1 MNTTELILL
10 ITGALVFTISFLLPT
25 GKKEKKE
32 EGTEVRIPE
41 EEIREKIEGEVREAQ
56 QKINDI
62 VEETVKYSMEK
73 TERVMEKTSNEKIMA
88 INEFSNT
95 VLEQIEKNHK
105 EAVFLYD
112 MLNDKHDKLKN
123 TVSEAM
129 TVEGKL
135 KEELEQTK
143 FSPIQAER
151 ITVLP
156 DLTAE
161 SEARAVALAAS
172 GMAGTDGETG
182 NVDVQRAAEGSTATG
197 KAETAGKAST
207 GKTEAEGNA
216 RRKKS
221 ADGAAKEPARKR
233 KPSPARTKTGEVA
246 QPENQA
252 DRKETASIKEA
263 AGTEGKEA
271 AKHVDVS
278 MAAAGKNG
286 SRNNNEKIREL
297 HKAGKSNMAIAKELG
312 LGIGEVK
319 LVLDLFADT

>member
-10 ITGALVFTISFLLPT
+10 IAGALVFTISFLLPT

-32 EGTEVRIPE
+32 EGAEVRIPE
-41 EEIREKIEGEVREAQ
+41 EELREKIEGEVREAQ

-95 VLEQIEKNHK
+95 VLEQIGKNHK

-135 KEELEQTK
+135 KEELEQAK

-151 ITVLP
+151 VTVLP

-161 SEARAVALAAS
+161 SGAGAVAPAAS
-172 GMAGTDGETG
+172 SMAETG
-182 NVDVQRAAEGSTATG
+182 AEA
-197 KAETAGKAST
+197 
-207 GKTEAEGNA
+207 GNA
-216 RRKKS
+216 RKRKS

-233 KPSPARTKTGEVA
+233 KPSSAKTKAEEAA
-246 QPENQA
+246 QSENQA
-252 DRKETASIKEA
+252 DRKET
-263 AGTEGKEA
+263 

>member
-32 EGTEVRIPE
+32 EEADVRIPE
-41 EEIREKIEGEVREAQ
+41 EELREKIEGEVREAQ

-95 VLEQIEKNHK
+95 VLEQIGKNHK

-135 KEELEQTK
+135 KEELEQAK

-151 ITVLP
+151 ITVLSDP
-156 DLTAE
+156 TAE
-161 SEARAVALAAS
+161 SEA
-172 GMAGTDGETG
+172 
-182 NVDVQRAAEGSTATG
+182 
-197 KAETAGKAST
+197 
-207 GKTEAEGNA
+207 
-216 RRKKS
+216 
-221 ADGAAKEPARKR
+221 GAAKEPARKR
-233 KPSPARTKTGEVA
+233 KSSPAKTKAEEAV
-246 QPENQA
+246 QSEKQA
-252 DRKETASIKEA
+252 DRKET
-263 AGTEGKEA
+263 

>member
-32 EGTEVRIPE
+32 EGAEVRIPE
-41 EEIREKIEGEVREAQ
+41 EELREKIEGEVREAQ

-95 VLEQIEKNHK
+95 VLEQIGKNHK

-135 KEELEQTK
+135 KEELEQAK

-151 ITVLP
+151 ITVLSDP
-156 DLTAE
+156 TAE
-161 SEARAVALAAS
+161 SEA
-172 GMAGTDGETG
+172 
-182 NVDVQRAAEGSTATG
+182 
-197 KAETAGKAST
+197 
-207 GKTEAEGNA
+207 
-216 RRKKS
+216 
-221 ADGAAKEPARKR
+221 GAAKEPARKR
-233 KPSPARTKTGEVA
+233 KPSPAKTKAEEAV
-246 QPENQA
+246 QSENQA
-252 DRKETASIKEA
+252 DRKET
-263 AGTEGKEA
+263 

>member
-10 ITGALVFTISFLLPT
+10 IAGALVFTISFLLPT

-32 EGTEVRIPE
+32 EEAEVRIPE
-41 EEIREKIEGEVREAQ
+41 EELREKIEGEVREAQ

-95 VLEQIEKNHK
+95 VLEQIGKNHK

-135 KEELEQTK
+135 KEELEQAK

-151 ITVLP
+151 ITMLP

-161 SEARAVALAAS
+161 SEA
-172 GMAGTDGETG
+172 
-182 NVDVQRAAEGSTATG
+182 
-197 KAETAGKAST
+197 
-207 GKTEAEGNA
+207 
-216 RRKKS
+216 
-221 ADGAAKEPARKR
+221 GAAKEPARKR
-233 KPSPARTKTGEVA
+233 KPSPAKTKAEEAV
-246 QPENQA
+246 QSENQA
-252 DRKETASIKEA
+252 DRKET
-263 AGTEGKEA
+263 

>member
-10 ITGALVFTISFLLPT
+10 IAGALVFTISFLLPT

-32 EGTEVRIPE
+32 EGAEVRIPE
-41 EEIREKIEGEVREAQ
+41 EELREKIEGEVREAQ

-95 VLEQIEKNHK
+95 VLEQIGKNHK

-135 KEELEQTK
+135 KEELEQAK

-151 ITVLP
+151 VTVLP

-161 SEARAVALAAS
+161 SGAGAVAPAAS
-172 GMAGTDGETG
+172 GMAETG
-182 NVDVQRAAEGSTATG
+182 AE
-197 KAETAGKAST
+197 AG
-207 GKTEAEGNA
+207 ND
-216 RRKKS
+216 RKRKS

-233 KPSPARTKTGEVA
+233 KPSPAKTKSEEAA
-246 QPENQA
+246 QSENQA
-252 DRKETASIKEA
+252 DRKET
-263 AGTEGKEA
+263 

>member
-10 ITGALVFTISFLLPT
+10 IAGALVFTISFLIPT

-32 EGTEVRIPE
+32 EGAEVRIPE
-41 EEIREKIEGEVREAQ
+41 EELREKIEGEVREAQ

-95 VLEQIEKNHK
+95 VLEQIGKNHK

-135 KEELEQTK
+135 KEELEQAK

-151 ITVLP
+151 VTVLP

-161 SEARAVALAAS
+161 SEAGAVALAAS
-172 GMAGTDGETG
+172 GMAETG
-182 NVDVQRAAEGSTATG
+182 AEA
-197 KAETAGKAST
+197 
-207 GKTEAEGNA
+207 GNA
-216 RRKKS
+216 RKRKS

-233 KPSPARTKTGEVA
+233 KPSSAKTKAEEAA
-246 QPENQA
+246 QSENQA
-252 DRKETASIKEA
+252 DRKET
-263 AGTEGKEA
+263 

>member
-10 ITGALVFTISFLLPT
+10 IAGALVFTISFLLPT

-32 EGTEVRIPE
+32 EEAEVRIPE
-41 EEIREKIEGEVREAQ
+41 EELREKIEGEVREAQ

-95 VLEQIEKNHK
+95 VLEQIGKNHK

-135 KEELEQTK
+135 KEELEQAK

-151 ITVLP
+151 VTVLP

-161 SEARAVALAAS
+161 SGA
-172 GMAGTDGETG
+172 
-182 NVDVQRAAEGSTATG
+182 
-197 KAETAGKAST
+197 
-207 GKTEAEGNA
+207 
-216 RRKKS
+216 
-221 ADGAAKEPARKR
+221 GAAKEPTRKR
-233 KPSPARTKTGEVA
+233 KPSSAKTKAEEAV
-246 QPENQA
+246 QSENQA
-252 DRKETASIKEA
+252 DRKETAKL
-263 AGTEGKEA
+263 
-271 AKHVDVS
+271 VDVS

>member
-10 ITGALVFTISFLLPT
+10 IAGALVFTISFLLPT

-32 EGTEVRIPE
+32 EEAEVRIPE
-41 EEIREKIEGEVREAQ
+41 EELREKIEGEVREAQ

-95 VLEQIEKNHK
+95 VLEQIGKNHK

-135 KEELEQTK
+135 KEELEQAK

-161 SEARAVALAAS
+161 SEA
-172 GMAGTDGETG
+172 
-182 NVDVQRAAEGSTATG
+182 
-197 KAETAGKAST
+197 
-207 GKTEAEGNA
+207 
-216 RRKKS
+216 
-221 ADGAAKEPARKR
+221 GAAKEPARKR
-233 KPSPARTKTGEVA
+233 KPSPAKTKAEEAV
-246 QPENQA
+246 QSEKQA
-252 DRKETASIKEA
+252 DRKET
-263 AGTEGKEA
+263 

>member
-10 ITGALVFTISFLLPT
+10 IAGALVFTISFLLPT

-32 EGTEVRIPE
+32 EEAEVRIPE
-41 EEIREKIEGEVREAQ
+41 EELREKIEGEVREAQ

-95 VLEQIEKNHK
+95 VLEQIGKNHK

-135 KEELEQTK
+135 KEELEQAK

-156 DLTAE
+156 DPTAE
-161 SEARAVALAAS
+161 SE
-172 GMAGTDGETG
+172 
-182 NVDVQRAAEGSTATG
+182 
-197 KAETAGKAST
+197 
-207 GKTEAEGNA
+207 
-216 RRKKS
+216 
-221 ADGAAKEPARKR
+221 DGAAKEPARKR
-233 KPSPARTKTGEVA
+233 KPSPAKTKAEEAV
-246 QPENQA
+246 QSEKQA
-252 DRKETASIKEA
+252 DRKET
-263 AGTEGKEA
+263 

>member
-10 ITGALVFTISFLLPT
+10 IAGALVFTISFLLPT

-32 EGTEVRIPE
+32 EEAEVRIPE
-41 EEIREKIEGEVREAQ
+41 EELREKIEGEVREAQ

-95 VLEQIEKNHK
+95 VLEQIGKNHK

-135 KEELEQTK
+135 KEKLEQAK

-161 SEARAVALAAS
+161 SEA
-172 GMAGTDGETG
+172 
-182 NVDVQRAAEGSTATG
+182 
-197 KAETAGKAST
+197 
-207 GKTEAEGNA
+207 
-216 RRKKS
+216 
-221 ADGAAKEPARKR
+221 GAAKEPARKR
-233 KPSPARTKTGEVA
+233 KPLPAKTKAEEAV
-246 QPENQA
+246 QSEKQA
-252 DRKETASIKEA
+252 DRKET
-263 AGTEGKEA
+263 

>member
-10 ITGALVFTISFLLPT
+10 IAGALVFTISFLLPT

-32 EGTEVRIPE
+32 EEAEVRIPE
-41 EEIREKIEGEVREAQ
+41 EELREKIEGEVREAQ

-95 VLEQIEKNHK
+95 VLEQIGKNHK

-135 KEELEQTK
+135 KEELEQAK

-161 SEARAVALAAS
+161 SE
-172 GMAGTDGETG
+172 
-182 NVDVQRAAEGSTATG
+182 
-197 KAETAGKAST
+197 
-207 GKTEAEGNA
+207 
-216 RRKKS
+216 
-221 ADGAAKEPARKR
+221 DGAAKEPARKR
-233 KPSPARTKTGEVA
+233 KPSPAKTKAEEAV
-246 QPENQA
+246 QSEKQA
-252 DRKETASIKEA
+252 DRKET
-263 AGTEGKEA
+263 

>member
-10 ITGALVFTISFLLPT
+10 IAGALVFTISFLLPT

-32 EGTEVRIPE
+32 EEAEVRIPE
-41 EEIREKIEGEVREAQ
+41 EELREKIEGEVREAQ

-95 VLEQIEKNHK
+95 VLEQIGKNHK

-135 KEELEQTK
+135 KEELEQAK

-151 ITVLP
+151 ITVLSDP
-156 DLTAE
+156 TAE
-161 SEARAVALAAS
+161 SEA
-172 GMAGTDGETG
+172 
-182 NVDVQRAAEGSTATG
+182 
-197 KAETAGKAST
+197 
-207 GKTEAEGNA
+207 
-216 RRKKS
+216 
-221 ADGAAKEPARKR
+221 GAAKEPARKR
-233 KPSPARTKTGEVA
+233 KPSPAKTKAEEAA
-246 QPENQA
+246 QSENQA
-252 DRKETASIKEA
+252 DRKET
-263 AGTEGKEA
+263 

>member
-10 ITGALVFTISFLLPT
+10 IAGALVFTISFLLPT

-32 EGTEVRIPE
+32 EEAEVRIPE
-41 EEIREKIEGEVREAQ
+41 EELREKIEGEVREAQ

-95 VLEQIEKNHK
+95 VLEQIGKNHK

-135 KEELEQTK
+135 KEELEQAK

-156 DLTAE
+156 DPTAE
-161 SEARAVALAAS
+161 SEA
-172 GMAGTDGETG
+172 
-182 NVDVQRAAEGSTATG
+182 
-197 KAETAGKAST
+197 
-207 GKTEAEGNA
+207 
-216 RRKKS
+216 
-221 ADGAAKEPARKR
+221 GAAKEPARKR
-233 KPSPARTKTGEVA
+233 KPSSAKTKAEEAV
-246 QPENQA
+246 QSEKQA
-252 DRKETASIKEA
+252 DRKET
-263 AGTEGKEA
+263 

>member
-10 ITGALVFTISFLLPT
+10 IAGALVFTISFLLPT

-32 EGTEVRIPE
+32 EEAEVRIPE
-41 EEIREKIEGEVREAQ
+41 EELREKIEGEVREAQ

-95 VLEQIEKNHK
+95 VLEQIGKNHK

-135 KEELEQTK
+135 KEELEQAK

-161 SEARAVALAAS
+161 SEA
-172 GMAGTDGETG
+172 
-182 NVDVQRAAEGSTATG
+182 
-197 KAETAGKAST
+197 
-207 GKTEAEGNA
+207 
-216 RRKKS
+216 
-221 ADGAAKEPARKR
+221 GAAKGPARKR
-233 KPSPARTKTGEVA
+233 KPSPAKTKAEEAV
-246 QPENQA
+246 QSENQA
-252 DRKETASIKEA
+252 DRKET
-263 AGTEGKEA
+263 

>member
-10 ITGALVFTISFLLPT
+10 IAGALVFTISFLLPT

-32 EGTEVRIPE
+32 EGAEVRIPE
-41 EEIREKIEGEVREAQ
+41 EELREKIEDEVREAQ

-95 VLEQIEKNHK
+95 VLEQIGKNHK

-135 KEELEQTK
+135 KEELEQAK

-156 DLTAE
+156 DPTAE
-161 SEARAVALAAS
+161 SEA
-172 GMAGTDGETG
+172 
-182 NVDVQRAAEGSTATG
+182 
-197 KAETAGKAST
+197 
-207 GKTEAEGNA
+207 
-216 RRKKS
+216 
-221 ADGAAKEPARKR
+221 GAAKEPARKR
-233 KPSPARTKTGEVA
+233 KPSPAKTKAEEAV
-246 QPENQA
+246 QSENQA
-252 DRKETASIKEA
+252 DRKET
-263 AGTEGKEA
+263 

>member
-1 MNTTELILL
+1 MSVLEIVLL
-10 ITGALVFTISFLLPT
+10 IMGIVIFIGSFL
-25 GKKEKKE
+25 
-32 EGTEVRIPE
+32 IPE
-41 EEIREKIEGEVREAQ
+41 GKTRSGEDKMAIDENKIHDLVAKEVEEAQ
-56 QKINDI
+56 GKITDI
-62 VEETVKYSMEK
+62 VDETITYAMEK
-73 TERVMEKTSNEKIMA
+73 TERSMDRLTNEKMMA
-88 INEFSNT
+88 VNEYSDT
-95 VLEQIEKNHK
+95 VLSEINKNHQ
-105 EAVFLYD
+105 EVVFLYD

-135 KEELEQTK
+135 KEELEQAK

-151 ITVLP
+151 VTVLP

-161 SEARAVALAAS
+161 SGAGAVAPAAS
-172 GMAGTDGETG
+172 GMAETG
-182 NVDVQRAAEGSTATG
+182 AEA
-197 KAETAGKAST
+197 
-207 GKTEAEGNA
+207 GNA
-216 RRKKS
+216 RKRKS

-233 KPSPARTKTGEVA
+233 KPSPAKTKAEEAA
-246 QPENQA
+246 QSENQA
-252 DRKETASIKEA
+252 DRKET
-263 AGTEGKEA
+263 

>member
-10 ITGALVFTISFLLPT
+10 IAGALVFTISFLLPT

-32 EGTEVRIPE
+32 EGAEVRIPE
-41 EEIREKIEGEVREAQ
+41 EELREKIEGEVREAQ

-95 VLEQIEKNHK
+95 VLEQIGKNHK

-135 KEELEQTK
+135 KEELEQAK

-161 SEARAVALAAS
+161 SEA
-172 GMAGTDGETG
+172 
-182 NVDVQRAAEGSTATG
+182 
-197 KAETAGKAST
+197 
-207 GKTEAEGNA
+207 
-216 RRKKS
+216 
-221 ADGAAKEPARKR
+221 GAAKEPARKR
-233 KPSPARTKTGEVA
+233 KPSPAKTKAEEAV
-246 QPENQA
+246 QSENQA
-252 DRKETASIKEA
+252 DRKET
-263 AGTEGKEA
+263 

>member
-10 ITGALVFTISFLLPT
+10 IAGALVFTISFLIPT

-32 EGTEVRIPE
+32 EGAEVRIPE
-41 EEIREKIEGEVREAQ
+41 EELREKIEGEVREAQ

-62 VEETVKYSMEK
+62 VEETGKYSMEK

-95 VLEQIEKNHK
+95 VLEQIGKNHK

-135 KEELEQTK
+135 KEELEQAK

-151 ITVLP
+151 VTVLP

-161 SEARAVALAAS
+161 SGAGAVALAAS
-172 GMAGTDGETG
+172 GMAETG
-182 NVDVQRAAEGSTATG
+182 AEA
-197 KAETAGKAST
+197 
-207 GKTEAEGNA
+207 GNA
-216 RRKKS
+216 RKRKS

-233 KPSPARTKTGEVA
+233 KPSSAKTKAEEAA
-246 QPENQA
+246 QSENQA
-252 DRKETASIKEA
+252 DRKET
-263 AGTEGKEA
+263 

>member
-1 MNTTELILL
+1 MNITELILL
-10 ITGALVFTISFLLPT
+10 IAGALVFTISFLLPT

-32 EGTEVRIPE
+32 EGAEVRIPE
-41 EEIREKIEGEVREAQ
+41 EELREKIEGEVREAQ

-95 VLEQIEKNHK
+95 VLEQIGKNHK

-135 KEELEQTK
+135 KEELEQAK

-151 ITVLP
+151 VTVLP

-161 SEARAVALAAS
+161 SGAGALAAS
-172 GMAGTDGETG
+172 GMAETG
-182 NVDVQRAAEGSTATG
+182 A
-197 KAETAGKAST
+197 
-207 GKTEAEGNA
+207 EAENA
-216 RRKKS
+216 RKRKS

-233 KPSPARTKTGEVA
+233 KPSPAKTKAEEAA
-246 QPENQA
+246 QSENQA
-252 DRKETASIKEA
+252 DRKET
-263 AGTEGKEA
+263 

>member
-32 EGTEVRIPE
+32 EGAEVRIPE
-41 EEIREKIEGEVREAQ
+41 EELREKIEGEVREAQ

-95 VLEQIEKNHK
+95 VLEQIGKNHK

-135 KEELEQTK
+135 KEELEQAK

-161 SEARAVALAAS
+161 SEA
-172 GMAGTDGETG
+172 
-182 NVDVQRAAEGSTATG
+182 
-197 KAETAGKAST
+197 
-207 GKTEAEGNA
+207 
-216 RRKKS
+216 
-221 ADGAAKEPARKR
+221 GAAKEPARKR
-233 KPSPARTKTGEVA
+233 KPSSAKTKAEEAV
-246 QPENQA
+246 QSEKQA
-252 DRKETASIKEA
+252 DRKET
-263 AGTEGKEA
+263 

>member
-10 ITGALVFTISFLLPT
+10 IAGALVFTISFLLPT

-32 EGTEVRIPE
+32 EGAEVRILE
-41 EEIREKIEGEVREAQ
+41 EELREKIEGEVREAQ

-95 VLEQIEKNHK
+95 VLEQIGKNHK

-129 TVEGKL
+129 AVEGKL
-135 KEELEQTK
+135 KEELEQAK

-161 SEARAVALAAS
+161 SEA
-172 GMAGTDGETG
+172 
-182 NVDVQRAAEGSTATG
+182 
-197 KAETAGKAST
+197 
-207 GKTEAEGNA
+207 
-216 RRKKS
+216 
-221 ADGAAKEPARKR
+221 GAAKEPARKR
-233 KPSPARTKTGEVA
+233 KPSPAKTKAEEAV
-246 QPENQA
+246 QSENQA
-252 DRKETASIKEA
+252 DRKET
-263 AGTEGKEA
+263 

>member
-10 ITGALVFTISFLLPT
+10 IAGALVFTISFLLPT

-32 EGTEVRIPE
+32 EEAEVRIPE
-41 EEIREKIEGEVREAQ
+41 EELREKIEGEVREAQ

-95 VLEQIEKNHK
+95 VLEQIGKNHK

-135 KEELEQTK
+135 KEELEQAK

-156 DLTAE
+156 DPTAE
-161 SEARAVALAAS
+161 SE
-172 GMAGTDGETG
+172 
-182 NVDVQRAAEGSTATG
+182 
-197 KAETAGKAST
+197 
-207 GKTEAEGNA
+207 
-216 RRKKS
+216 
-221 ADGAAKEPARKR
+221 DGAAKEPARKR
-233 KPSPARTKTGEVA
+233 KPSPARTKAEEAV
-246 QPENQA
+246 QSEKQA
-252 DRKETASIKEA
+252 DRKET
-263 AGTEGKEA
+263 

>member
-1 MNTTELILL
+1 
-10 ITGALVFTISFLLPT
+10 
-25 GKKEKKE
+25 
-32 EGTEVRIPE
+32 
-41 EEIREKIEGEVREAQ
+41 
-56 QKINDI
+56 
-62 VEETVKYSMEK
+62 MEK

-95 VLEQIEKNHK
+95 VLEQIGKNHK

-135 KEELEQTK
+135 KEELEQAK

-151 ITVLP
+151 VTVLP

-161 SEARAVALAAS
+161 SGAGAVALAAS
-172 GMAGTDGETG
+172 GMAETG
-182 NVDVQRAAEGSTATG
+182 AEA
-197 KAETAGKAST
+197 
-207 GKTEAEGNA
+207 GNA
-216 RRKKS
+216 RKRKS

-233 KPSPARTKTGEVA
+233 KPSSAKTKAEEAA
-246 QPENQA
+246 QSENQA
-252 DRKETASIKEA
+252 DRKET
-263 AGTEGKEA
+263 

>member
-10 ITGALVFTISFLLPT
+10 IAGALVFTISFLLPT

-32 EGTEVRIPE
+32 EEAEVRIPE
-41 EEIREKIEGEVREAQ
+41 EELREKIEGEVREAQ

-95 VLEQIEKNHK
+95 VLEQIGKNHK
-105 EAVFLYD
+105 ETVFLYD

-135 KEELEQTK
+135 KEELEQAK

-161 SEARAVALAAS
+161 SEA
-172 GMAGTDGETG
+172 
-182 NVDVQRAAEGSTATG
+182 
-197 KAETAGKAST
+197 
-207 GKTEAEGNA
+207 
-216 RRKKS
+216 
-221 ADGAAKEPARKR
+221 GAAKGPARKR
-233 KPSPARTKTGEVA
+233 KPSPARTKAEEAV
-246 QPENQA
+246 QSENQA
-252 DRKETASIKEA
+252 DRKET
-263 AGTEGKEA
+263 

>member
-10 ITGALVFTISFLLPT
+10 IAGALVFTISFLLPT

-32 EGTEVRIPE
+32 EGAEVRIPE
-41 EEIREKIEGEVREAQ
+41 EELREKIEGEVREAQ

-95 VLEQIEKNHK
+95 VLEQIGKNHK

-135 KEELEQTK
+135 KEELEQAK

-151 ITVLP
+151 VTVLP

-161 SEARAVALAAS
+161 SEA
-172 GMAGTDGETG
+172 
-182 NVDVQRAAEGSTATG
+182 
-197 KAETAGKAST
+197 
-207 GKTEAEGNA
+207 
-216 RRKKS
+216 
-221 ADGAAKEPARKR
+221 GAAKEPARKR
-233 KPSPARTKTGEVA
+233 KPSPAKTKAEEAV
-246 QPENQA
+246 QSENQA
-252 DRKETASIKEA
+252 DRKET
-263 AGTEGKEA
+263 

>member
-10 ITGALVFTISFLLPT
+10 IAGALVFTISFLLPT

-32 EGTEVRIPE
+32 EEAEVRIPE
-41 EEIREKIEGEVREAQ
+41 EELREKIEGEVREAQ

-95 VLEQIEKNHK
+95 VLEQIGKNHK

-135 KEELEQTK
+135 KEELEQAK

-161 SEARAVALAAS
+161 SEA
-172 GMAGTDGETG
+172 
-182 NVDVQRAAEGSTATG
+182 
-197 KAETAGKAST
+197 
-207 GKTEAEGNA
+207 
-216 RRKKS
+216 
-221 ADGAAKEPARKR
+221 GAAKGPARKR
-233 KPSPARTKTGEVA
+233 KPSPARTKAEEAV
-246 QPENQA
+246 QSENQA
-252 DRKETASIKEA
+252 DRKET
-263 AGTEGKEA
+263 

>member
-10 ITGALVFTISFLLPT
+10 IAGALVFTISFLLPT

-32 EGTEVRIPE
+32 EEAEVRIPE
-41 EEIREKIEGEVREAQ
+41 EELREKIEGEVREAQ

-95 VLEQIEKNHK
+95 VLEQIGKNHK

-135 KEELEQTK
+135 KEELEQAK

-156 DLTAE
+156 DPTAE
-161 SEARAVALAAS
+161 SEA
-172 GMAGTDGETG
+172 
-182 NVDVQRAAEGSTATG
+182 
-197 KAETAGKAST
+197 
-207 GKTEAEGNA
+207 
-216 RRKKS
+216 
-221 ADGAAKEPARKR
+221 GAAKEPARKR
-233 KPSPARTKTGEVA
+233 KPSPAKTKAEEAV
-246 QPENQA
+246 QSENQA
-252 DRKETASIKEA
+252 DRKET
-263 AGTEGKEA
+263 

>member
-32 EGTEVRIPE
+32 EGAEVRIPE
-41 EEIREKIEGEVREAQ
+41 EELREKIEGEVREAQ

-95 VLEQIEKNHK
+95 VLEQIGKNHK

-135 KEELEQTK
+135 KEELEQAK

-151 ITVLP
+151 ITVLSDP
-156 DLTAE
+156 TAE
-161 SEARAVALAAS
+161 SEA
-172 GMAGTDGETG
+172 
-182 NVDVQRAAEGSTATG
+182 
-197 KAETAGKAST
+197 
-207 GKTEAEGNA
+207 
-216 RRKKS
+216 
-221 ADGAAKEPARKR
+221 GAAKEPARKR
-233 KPSPARTKTGEVA
+233 KPSPAKTKAEKAV
-246 QPENQA
+246 QSENQA
-252 DRKETASIKEA
+252 ERKET
-263 AGTEGKEA
+263 

>member
-1 MNTTELILL
+1 MNITELILL
-10 ITGALVFTISFLLPT
+10 IAGALVFTISFLLPT

-32 EGTEVRIPE
+32 EGAEVRIPE
-41 EEIREKIEGEVREAQ
+41 EELREKIEGEVREAQ

-95 VLEQIEKNHK
+95 VLEQIGKNHK

-112 MLNDKHDKLKN
+112 MLDDKHDKLKN

-135 KEELEQTK
+135 KEELEQAK

-151 ITVLP
+151 VTVLP

-161 SEARAVALAAS
+161 SGAGALAAS
-172 GMAGTDGETG
+172 GMAETG
-182 NVDVQRAAEGSTATG
+182 A
-197 KAETAGKAST
+197 
-207 GKTEAEGNA
+207 EAENA
-216 RRKKS
+216 RKRKS

-233 KPSPARTKTGEVA
+233 KPSPAKTKAEEAA
-246 QPENQA
+246 QSENQA
-252 DRKETASIKEA
+252 DRKET
-263 AGTEGKEA
+263 